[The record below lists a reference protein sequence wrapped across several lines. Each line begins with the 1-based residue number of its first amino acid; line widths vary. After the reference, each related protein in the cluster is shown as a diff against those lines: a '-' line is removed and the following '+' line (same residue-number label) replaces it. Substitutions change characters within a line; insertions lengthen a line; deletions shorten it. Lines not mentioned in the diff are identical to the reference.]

1 MKKACITC
9 YKKPIKNG
17 LYRAKLQ
24 HFADKQLPKNNKT
37 YHQKLCPKI
46 KISGLKPNKSIFYFG
61 TENRDFTKK
70 IQSRLIAY
78 GKLKNSG
85 VGKVDENGNC
95 IIYLQCPQLYMNDNG
110 KVYSRHFHYL
120 YWDEKN
126 LEWNKDLYTQQI
138 LCKIDKDIL
147 LKYMKKSILVNPD
160 ISSDKPCMNNI
171 ISLPYK
177 KNWTESSIFNIIK
190 KKDKLVPI
198 IIYSKESENC
208 IKLYKKLNKLGFYNT
223 VYFTKK

>member
-1 MKKACITC
+1 
-9 YKKPIKNG
+9 
-17 LYRAKLQ
+17 
-24 HFADKQLPKNNKT
+24 LPENNKI

-61 TENRDFTKK
+61 AENRDFTKK
-70 IQSRLIAY
+70 IQYRLIAY

-85 VGKVDENGNC
+85 VAKVDENGNC
-95 IIYLQCPQLYMNDNG
+95 TIYLNCPQLYINNNE

-120 YWDEKN
+120 YWDEKK
-126 LEWNKDLYTQQI
+126 LEWNKNLYTQQI
-138 LCKIDKDIL
+138 LCNVNKDFL

-160 ISSDKPCMNNI
+160 ILENLSTNNI
-171 ISLPYK
+171 ISIPYN
-177 KNWTESSIFNIIK
+177 KNWTETSIFSLIK

-223 VYFTKK
+223 VYFTKM